1 MYSGYSGNRSTSYP
15 ASYSKGYSTFGVKQ
29 QLYEKNF
36 SQAGN
41 EAFENISLQSLF
53 RKSRIS
59 AKQKEVANNY
69 AIIKKIFNFSAV
81 NSRITNSEAA
91 LLKQYGMKPLEE
103 TTSATMFRELETL
116 IDWSNNGDGVKRQH
130 SDKIFEIRVKELK
143 FLQANNSLLSM
154 GELYNGYTILEK
166 YIEYLAS

>member
-1 MYSGYSGNRSTSYP
+1 MF
-15 ASYSKGYSTFGVKQ
+15 SKGYSAGYSRGYSSIGSKQ

-36 SQAGN
+36 SQTGQ
-41 EAFENISLQSLF
+41 EAFENISLESLF

-59 AKQKEVANNY
+59 SKQKEVANNY
-69 AIIKKIFNFSAV
+69 AIIKKIFSFSAV
-81 NSRITNSEAA
+81 NSRITNSEGA

-103 TTSATMFRELETL
+103 TTAGTMFRELETL
-116 IDWSNNGDGVKRQH
+116 IDWTNNGDAIKRQH

>member
-1 MYSGYSGNRSTSYP
+1 MF
-15 ASYSKGYSTFGVKQ
+15 SKGYSAGYSRGYSSIGSKQ

-36 SQAGN
+36 SQTGQ

-59 AKQKEVANNY
+59 SKQKEVANNY
-69 AIIKKIFNFSAV
+69 AIIKKIFSFSAV
-81 NSRITNSEAA
+81 NSRITNSEGA
-91 LLKQYGMKPLEE
+91 LLKQYGMKLLEE
-103 TTSATMFRELETL
+103 TTAGTMFRELETL
-116 IDWSNNGDGVKRQH
+116 IDWTNNGDAIKRQH